1 MLGLQRVKKSEFV
14 LRCNIPLFAGHA
26 IGANPAIPRMFPNMF
41 PLVTSQVYFL
51 FLFANS
57 GYAMQCFFIYFTHS
71 CFFLKLQLS
80 MYSWYGYYTEFQ
92 LFWQRKLANRRLIAV
107 MKLSLDKSA
116 QGERISGTSK
126 NDHISS
132 YRWRS

>member
-1 MLGLQRVKKSEFV
+1 MQRHSVQSSLLEASEPYVFMASSFDSWEKDHFY
-14 LRCNIPLFAGHA
+14 NTISTGHA

-41 PLVTSQVYFL
+41 PLVTS
-51 FLFANS
+51 
-57 GYAMQCFFIYFTHS
+57 
-71 CFFLKLQLS
+71 
-80 MYSWYGYYTEFQ
+80 
-92 LFWQRKLANRRLIAV
+92 QRKLANRRLIAV

-132 YRWRS
+132 YRNDTLEDHPILG

>member
-1 MLGLQRVKKSEFV
+1 MQRHSVQSSLLEASWEKDHFYNTIST
-14 LRCNIPLFAGHA
+14 GHA

-80 MYSWYGYYTEFQ
+80 MYS
-92 LFWQRKLANRRLIAV
+92 
-107 MKLSLDKSA
+107 
-116 QGERISGTSK
+116 
-126 NDHISS
+126 
-132 YRWRS
+132 

>member
-1 MLGLQRVKKSEFV
+1 MQRHSVQSSLLEASWEKDHFYNTIST
-14 LRCNIPLFAGHA
+14 GHA

-41 PLVTSQVYFL
+41 PLVTS
-51 FLFANS
+51 
-57 GYAMQCFFIYFTHS
+57 
-71 CFFLKLQLS
+71 
-80 MYSWYGYYTEFQ
+80 
-92 LFWQRKLANRRLIAV
+92 QRKLANRRLIAV

-132 YRWRS
+132 YRNDTLEDHPILG